1 MVVFHIHAVLQRCQA
16 ILQFIKKF
24 DCFRLTKSAQ
34 QTVLNRRGDDI
45 LVQFNRMADVAML
58 RVGTAIK
65 SLAFLGT
72 GDDKPTDEILMVL
85 QLFFFLPCL
94 QHNTLDNILRPQTVN
109 CLTVQ
114 ENIA

>member
-1 MVVFHIHAVLQRCQA
+1 MLQRCQA
-16 ILQFIKKF
+16 ALQLIKKF
-24 DCFRLTKSAQ
+24 DCFRLTKPAQ
-34 QTVLNRRGDDI
+34 QAVLNRRGDDI
-45 LVQFNRMADVAML
+45 LAKLNHFADVAML